1 MAGLLALAQFAVVM
15 PGTAI
20 SSSMG
25 QAYYGEISKMAL
37 ERTKGLRSLYIRTL
51 KLLTV
56 ISIPLIGMPTLLAP
70 FVFGLIFGEAWVE
83 AGWFCWPLGLMEMV
97 NFSITP
103 VSHLSTYGYNHWQLS
118 WDVMRTASVLGGFF
132 AILYYN
138 LSPFQ
143 ASLVYAIIMI
153 IMFCFLYFLNIIAIN
168 KFSSKTDV

>member
-1 MAGLLALAQFAVVM
+1 LAGLLALAQFAVVM
-15 PGTAI
+15 PGNAI

-37 ERTKGLRSLYIRTL
+37 ERTKGLRSLYIRTF

-97 NFSITP
+97 NYTITP
-103 VSHLSTYGYNHWQLS
+103 VSYLSTYGYNHWQLS
-118 WDVMRTASVLGGFF
+118 WDVMRTASVMGGFY

-143 ASLVYAIIMI
+143 VSVIYAIIMI

>member
-1 MAGLLALAQFAVVM
+1 LAGLLALAQFAVVM
-15 PGTAI
+15 PGNAI

-37 ERTKGLRSLYIRTL
+37 ERTKGLRSLYIRTF

-97 NFSITP
+97 NFTITP
-103 VSHLSTYGYNHWQLS
+103 VSYLSTYGYNHWQLS
-118 WDVMRTASVLGGFF
+118 WDVMRTASVMGGFY

-143 ASLVYAIIMI
+143 VSVIYAIIMI
-153 IMFCFLYFLNIIAIN
+153 IMFCFLYFLNIIAIC